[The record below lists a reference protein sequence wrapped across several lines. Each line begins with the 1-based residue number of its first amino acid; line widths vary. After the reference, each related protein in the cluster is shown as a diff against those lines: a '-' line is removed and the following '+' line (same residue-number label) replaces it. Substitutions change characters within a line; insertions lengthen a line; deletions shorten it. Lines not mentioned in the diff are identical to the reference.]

1 MLIINRRHQ
10 KGHSRQRY
18 GGDNIFS
25 NVIKHIANKVTAQKV
40 VDAVVNGGIK
50 GVGEVAAKGTKLA
63 AESALKR
70 VLPQNNNNNNNN
82 KQKTNKKQKI
92 DTVTALINGS
102 GIIYD

>member
-1 MLIINRRHQ
+1 MLVIKRRLRT
-10 KGHSRQRY
+10 GHRQRY
-18 GGDNIFS
+18 GGGNIIA
-25 NVIKHIANKVTAQKV
+25 NLIKQIANKVTAQKV

-50 GVGEVAAKGTKLA
+50 VAGETAVKGVKSA

-70 VLPQNNNNNNNN
+70 VLPKQQNN
-82 KQKTNKKQKI
+82 KPSNKKRKI

>member
-1 MLIINRRHQ
+1 MLIINRRLQ
-10 KGHSRQRY
+10 TGHRQRY
-18 GGDNIFS
+18 GGSNIFS
-25 NVIKHIANKVTAQKV
+25 NVIKHIANKVSAQKV
-40 VDAVVNGGIK
+40 LDAVVNGGIK

-70 VLPQNNNNNNNN
+70 VLPQNN

>member
-1 MLIINRRHQ
+1 MLIINRRLQ
-10 KGHSRQRY
+10 TGHRQRY
-18 GGDNIFS
+18 GGSNIFS

-70 VLPQNNNNNNNN
+70 VLPQNNNNN